1 MNSGKKVGKFCLD
14 CTKATVE
21 EKSWLFEEL
30 RKRMKCKIAFD
41 QVWTPFYMFDDF
53 QYIMCNRNTDSNY
66 PLITIAELQKMCQEP
81 TIYELW

>member
-1 MNSGKKVGKFCLD
+1 MNSGKNVGKFCLD

-21 EKSWLFEEL
+21 EKSWLFEEM
-30 RKRMKCKIAFD
+30 RKRMKCNIAFD
-41 QVWTPFYMFDDF
+41 QVWTPFYIFDNF
-53 QYIMCNRNTDSNY
+53 QYLNHLRKKKVGY